1 MLKTDDRH
9 ADRESMSAGQK
20 SRSDVF
26 LNHYTAPT
34 ALCVTP
40 FLPPSVADCQMSTLA
55 TATEVIL
62 RPCGQITVR

>member
-1 MLKTDDRH
+1 MSVGQ
-9 ADRESMSAGQK
+9 ESK
-20 SRSDVF
+20 SDVF
-26 LNHYTAPT
+26 LNHYTASP

-62 RPCGQITVR
+62 WPCGQITVR